1 MKTKFDIGDI
11 VWFIRDN
18 KPKSDRI
25 TDITIYGNKKIIYN
39 TNLNKNLAEEDLYKT
54 GKAAVESLLKLIDG
68 KSDDKEQMILS

>member
-1 MKTKFDIGDI
+1 MKTKFDIRDI

-18 KPKSDRI
+18 KPKSDII

-39 TNLNKNLAEEDLYKT
+39 TEHYKNLPEEDLYKT